1 MSQIIAG
8 WNWFLSQNLLTQA
21 LVSIGALN
29 IIIAGLKQLG
39 LTTLA
44 DFCQKLENAISA
56 MLQASK
62 TTFVSE
68 MSKPKGV

>member
-44 DFCQKLENAISA
+44 DFCQKLENCESVDHEIV
-56 MLQASK
+56 QSK
-62 TTFVSE
+62 TRCQID
-68 MSKPKGV
+68 